1 MKTEEL
7 LMPDLHL
14 ERAVGATRSDD
25 IFERLREAIVTG
37 RARPNERL
45 IEAELADRLQVS
57 RTPIRESLQR
67 LAAEGLVV
75 SRRHGWVV
83 REHTS
88 PEIREIY
95 EARAAL
101 EGYCARLATE
111 RATEAQLK
119 EIASLHR
126 GGPKRILKSSSR
138 QHLVEVNDRF
148 HDAIIAAGQNER
160 LADMIRRN
168 RAYYF
173 NFRIAELY
181 SDEEAET
188 SIAGH
193 QAIVRALL
201 DRDPNHA
208 EREMRAHIDLA
219 LTVILA
225 KLR

>member
-1 MKTEEL
+1 MSG
-7 LMPDLHL
+7 DV
-14 ERAVGATRSDD
+14 ERTVAPTRSDD
-25 IFERLREAIVTG
+25 VYERLREAILTG

-75 SRRHGWVV
+75 SRRRGWVV
-83 REHTS
+83 LEHTS
-88 PEIREIY
+88 VEIREIY

-101 EGYCARLATE
+101 EGYCARLVAQ
-111 RATEAQLK
+111 RATDAQLK
-119 EIASLHR
+119 EIASLHH
-126 GGPKRILKSSSR
+126 PKRNLKSSR
-138 QHLVEVNDRF
+138 QHLVEINDGF
-148 HDAIIAAGQNER
+148 HDAILAAAQNER

-168 RAYYF
+168 RTYYF
-173 NFRIAELY
+173 TYRIAQLY
-181 SDEEAET
+181 SDEEADA

-201 DRDPNHA
+201 QRDANRA

-219 LTVILA
+219 LAVILA

>member
-1 MKTEEL
+1 MSG
-7 LMPDLHL
+7 DV
-14 ERAVGATRSDD
+14 ERTVAPTRSDD
-25 IFERLREAIVTG
+25 VYECLREAILTG

-75 SRRHGWVV
+75 SRRRGWVV
-83 REHTS
+83 LEHTS
-88 PEIREIY
+88 VEIREIY

-101 EGYCARLATE
+101 EGYCARLAAQ
-111 RATEAQLK
+111 RATDAQLK
-119 EIASLHR
+119 EIASLHH
-126 GGPKRILKSSSR
+126 PKRNLKSSR
-138 QHLVEVNDRF
+138 QHLVEINDRF
-148 HDAIIAAGQNER
+148 HDAILAAAQNER

-168 RAYYF
+168 RTYYF
-173 NFRIAELY
+173 TFRIAQLY
-181 SDEEAET
+181 SDEEADA

-201 DRDPNHA
+201 QRDANRA

-219 LTVILA
+219 LAVILA

>member
-1 MKTEEL
+1 MKIEEL
-7 LMPDLHL
+7 QMSGDV
-14 ERAVGATRSDD
+14 ERTVAPTRSDD
-25 IFERLREAIVTG
+25 VYERLREAILTG

-75 SRRHGWVV
+75 SRRRGWVV
-83 REHTS
+83 LEHTS
-88 PEIREIY
+88 VEIREIY

-101 EGYCARLATE
+101 EGYCARLAAQ
-111 RATEAQLK
+111 RATDAQLK
-119 EIASLHR
+119 EIASLHH
-126 GGPKRILKSSSR
+126 PKRNLKSSR
-138 QHLVEVNDRF
+138 QHLVEINDGF
-148 HDAIIAAGQNER
+148 HDAILAAAQNER

-168 RAYYF
+168 RSYYF
-173 NFRIAELY
+173 TFRIAQLY
-181 SDEEAET
+181 SDEEADA

-201 DRDPNHA
+201 QRDANRA
-208 EREMRAHIDLA
+208 ERAMRAHIDLA
-219 LTVILA
+219 LAVILA

>member
-1 MKTEEL
+1 MAG
-7 LMPDLHL
+7 DV
-14 ERAVGATRSDD
+14 ERTVAPTRSDD
-25 IFERLREAIVTG
+25 VYERLREAILTG

-75 SRRHGWVV
+75 SRRRGWVV
-83 REHTS
+83 LEHTS
-88 PEIREIY
+88 VEIREIY

-101 EGYCARLATE
+101 EGYCARLAAQ
-111 RATEAQLK
+111 RATDAQLK
-119 EIASLHR
+119 EIASLHH
-126 GGPKRILKSSSR
+126 PKRNLKSSR
-138 QHLVEVNDRF
+138 QHLVEINDGF
-148 HDAIIAAGQNER
+148 HDAILAAAQNER

-168 RAYYF
+168 RTYYF
-173 NFRIAELY
+173 TFRIAQLY
-181 SDEEAET
+181 SDEEADA

-193 QAIVRALL
+193 QAIARALL
-201 DRDPNHA
+201 QRDANRA

-219 LTVILA
+219 LAVILA

>member
-1 MKTEEL
+1 MSA
-7 LMPDLHL
+7 LHL
-14 ERAVGATRSDD
+14 ERAVSAMRSDD
-25 IFERLREAIVTG
+25 VYERLREAIVTG

-45 IEAELADRLQVS
+45 IEAELAERLQVS

-75 SRRHGWVV
+75 SRRRGWVV
-83 REHTS
+83 LEHTS
-88 PEIREIY
+88 TEIREIY

-101 EGYCARLATE
+101 EGYCARLAAE

-126 GGPKRILKSSSR
+126 GDPKRILKSSR

-148 HDAIIAAGQNER
+148 HDAIVAAAQNKR

-168 RAYYF
+168 RTFYF
-173 NFRIAELY
+173 TFRIAQLY
-181 SDEEAET
+181 SDEEADA

-193 QAIVRALL
+193 LAIVRALL
-201 DRDPNHA
+201 QRDSNRA
-208 EREMRAHIDLA
+208 ERAMRAHINLA
-219 LTVILA
+219 LAVILA

>member
-7 LMPDLHL
+7 PMSAHL
-14 ERAVGATRSDD
+14 ERAVAAARSDD
-25 IFERLREAIVTG
+25 VYERLREAIVTG

-75 SRRHGWVV
+75 SRRRGWVV
-83 REHTS
+83 LEHTS
-88 PEIREIY
+88 AEIREIY

-101 EGYCARLATE
+101 EGYCARLAAE

-119 EIASLHR
+119 EIAALHR
-126 GGPKRILKSSSR
+126 GDPKRILKSSR

-148 HDAIIAAGQNER
+148 HDAIIAAAQNGR
-160 LADMIRRN
+160 LADMSRRN
-168 RAYYF
+168 RTYYF
-173 NFRIAELY
+173 NFRIAQLY
-181 SDEEAET
+181 TDEEANT

-201 DRDPNHA
+201 HRDSDRA
-208 EREMRAHIDLA
+208 EYEMRAHIDLA
-219 LTVILA
+219 LTVLLA
-225 KLR
+225 KVR

>member
-1 MKTEEL
+1 MAG
-7 LMPDLHL
+7 DV
-14 ERAVGATRSDD
+14 ERTVAPTRSDD
-25 IFERLREAIVTG
+25 VYERLREAILTG

-75 SRRHGWVV
+75 SRRRGWVV
-83 REHTS
+83 LEHTS
-88 PEIREIY
+88 VEIREIY

-101 EGYCARLATE
+101 EGYCARLAAQ
-111 RATEAQLK
+111 RATDAQLK
-119 EIASLHR
+119 EIASLHH
-126 GGPKRILKSSSR
+126 PKRNLKSSR
-138 QHLVEVNDRF
+138 QHLVEINDGF
-148 HDAIIAAGQNER
+148 HDAILAAAQNER

-168 RAYYF
+168 RSYYF
-173 NFRIAELY
+173 TFRIAQLY
-181 SDEEAET
+181 SDEEADA

-201 DRDPNHA
+201 QRDANRA

-219 LTVILA
+219 LAVILA

>member
-1 MKTEEL
+1 MSG
-7 LMPDLHL
+7 DV
-14 ERAVGATRSDD
+14 ERTVAPTRSDD
-25 IFERLREAIVTG
+25 VYERLRGAILTG

-75 SRRHGWVV
+75 SRRRGWVV
-83 REHTS
+83 LEHTS
-88 PEIREIY
+88 VEIREIY

-101 EGYCARLATE
+101 EGYCARLAAQ
-111 RATEAQLK
+111 RATDAQLK
-119 EIASLHR
+119 AIASLHH
-126 GGPKRILKSSSR
+126 PKRNLKSSR
-138 QHLVEVNDRF
+138 QHLVEINDRF
-148 HDAIIAAGQNER
+148 HDAILAAAQNER

-168 RAYYF
+168 RTYYF
-173 NFRIAELY
+173 TFRIAQLY
-181 SDEEAET
+181 SDEEADA

-201 DRDPNHA
+201 QRDANRA

-219 LTVILA
+219 LAVILA

>member
-1 MKTEEL
+1 L
-7 LMPDLHL
+7 
-14 ERAVGATRSDD
+14 
-25 IFERLREAIVTG
+25 TG

-75 SRRHGWVV
+75 SRRRGWVV
-83 REHTS
+83 LEHTS
-88 PEIREIY
+88 VEIREIY

-101 EGYCARLATE
+101 EGYCARLAAQ
-111 RATEAQLK
+111 RATDAQLK
-119 EIASLHR
+119 EIASLHH
-126 GGPKRILKSSSR
+126 PKRNLKSSR
-138 QHLVEVNDRF
+138 QHLVEINDGF
-148 HDAIIAAGQNER
+148 HDAILAAAQNER

-168 RAYYF
+168 RTYYF
-173 NFRIAELY
+173 TFRIAQLY
-181 SDEEAET
+181 SDEEADA

-201 DRDPNHA
+201 QRDANRA

-219 LTVILA
+219 LAVILA

>member
-14 ERAVGATRSDD
+14 ERAVSATRSDD
-25 IFERLREAIVTG
+25 VYERLREAIVTG

-45 IEAELADRLQVS
+45 IEAELAVRLNVS

-101 EGYCARLATE
+101 EGYCARLATG

-126 GGPKRILKSSSR
+126 GDPKRILKSSR
-138 QHLVEVNDRF
+138 QRLVEVNDRF
-148 HDAIIAAGQNER
+148 HDAIIVAAQNKQM
-160 LADMIRRN
+160 ADMIRRN

-201 DRDPNHA
+201 DRDPNRA

-219 LTVILA
+219 LTVILT

>member
-1 MKTEEL
+1 MKIEEL
-7 LMPDLHL
+7 QMSGDV
-14 ERAVGATRSDD
+14 ERTVAPTRSDD
-25 IFERLREAIVTG
+25 VYERLREAILTG

-75 SRRHGWVV
+75 SRRRGWVV
-83 REHTS
+83 LEHTS
-88 PEIREIY
+88 VEIREIY

-101 EGYCARLATE
+101 EGYCARLAAQ
-111 RATEAQLK
+111 RATDAQLK
-119 EIASLHR
+119 EIASLHH
-126 GGPKRILKSSSR
+126 PKRNLKSSR
-138 QHLVEVNDRF
+138 QHLVEINDGF
-148 HDAIIAAGQNER
+148 HDAILAAAQNER

-168 RAYYF
+168 RSYYF
-173 NFRIAELY
+173 TFRIAQLY
-181 SDEEAET
+181 SDEEADA

-201 DRDPNHA
+201 QRDANRA

-219 LTVILA
+219 LAVILA

>member
-1 MKTEEL
+1 MKIEEL
-7 LMPDLHL
+7 QMAGDV
-14 ERAVGATRSDD
+14 ERTVAPTRSDD
-25 IFERLREAIVTG
+25 VYERLREAILTG

-75 SRRHGWVV
+75 SRRRGWVV
-83 REHTS
+83 LEHTS
-88 PEIREIY
+88 VEIREIY

-101 EGYCARLATE
+101 EGYCARLAAQ
-111 RATEAQLK
+111 RATDAQLK
-119 EIASLHR
+119 EIASLHH
-126 GGPKRILKSSSR
+126 PKRNLKSSR
-138 QHLVEVNDRF
+138 QHLVEINDGF
-148 HDAIIAAGQNER
+148 HDAILAAAQNER

-168 RAYYF
+168 RSYYF
-173 NFRIAELY
+173 TFRIAQLY
-181 SDEEAET
+181 SDEEADA

-201 DRDPNHA
+201 QRDANRA

-219 LTVILA
+219 LAVILA

>member
-1 MKTEEL
+1 MSA
-7 LMPDLHL
+7 LHL
-14 ERAVGATRSDD
+14 ERAVSAMRSDD
-25 IFERLREAIVTG
+25 VYERLREAIVTG

-45 IEAELADRLQVS
+45 IEAELAERLQVS

-75 SRRHGWVV
+75 SRRRGWVV
-83 REHTS
+83 LEHTS
-88 PEIREIY
+88 TEIREIY

-101 EGYCARLATE
+101 EGYCARLAAE

-126 GGPKRILKSSSR
+126 GDPKRILKSSR

-148 HDAIIAAGQNER
+148 HDAIVAAAQNER

-168 RAYYF
+168 RTFYF
-173 NFRIAELY
+173 TFRIAQLY
-181 SDEEAET
+181 SDEEADA

-193 QAIVRALL
+193 LAIVRALL
-201 DRDPNHA
+201 QRDSNRA
-208 EREMRAHIDLA
+208 ERAMRAHINLA
-219 LTVILA
+219 LAVILA

>member
-1 MKTEEL
+1 M
-7 LMPDLHL
+7 
-14 ERAVGATRSDD
+14 RSDD
-25 IFERLREAIVTG
+25 VYERLREAIVTG

-45 IEAELADRLQVS
+45 IEAELAERLQVS

-75 SRRHGWVV
+75 SRRRGWVV
-83 REHTS
+83 LEHTS
-88 PEIREIY
+88 TEIREIY

-101 EGYCARLATE
+101 EGYCARLAAE
-111 RATEAQLK
+111 RATAAQLK

-126 GGPKRILKSSSR
+126 GDPKCILKSSR

-148 HDAIIAAGQNER
+148 HDAIVAAAQNER

-168 RAYYF
+168 RTFYF
-173 NFRIAELY
+173 TFRIAQLY
-181 SDEEAET
+181 SDEEADA

-193 QAIVRALL
+193 LAIVRALL
-201 DRDPNHA
+201 QRDSNRA
-208 EREMRAHIDLA
+208 ERAMRAHIDLA
-219 LTVILA
+219 LAVILA

>member
-1 MKTEEL
+1 MSG
-7 LMPDLHL
+7 DV
-14 ERAVGATRSDD
+14 ERTVAPTRSDD
-25 IFERLREAIVTG
+25 VYERLREAILTG

-75 SRRHGWVV
+75 SRRRGWVV
-83 REHTS
+83 LEHTS
-88 PEIREIY
+88 VEIREIY

-101 EGYCARLATE
+101 EGYCARLAAQ
-111 RATEAQLK
+111 RATDAQLK
-119 EIASLHR
+119 EIASLHH
-126 GGPKRILKSSSR
+126 PKRNLKSSR
-138 QHLVEVNDRF
+138 QHLVEINDRF
-148 HDAIIAAGQNER
+148 HDAILAAAQNER

-168 RAYYF
+168 RTYYF
-173 NFRIAELY
+173 TFRIAQLY
-181 SDEEAET
+181 SDEEADA

-201 DRDPNHA
+201 QRDANRA

-219 LTVILA
+219 LAVILA